1 MLRHSRSS
9 DRQTDPQR
17 QVVAPPVVSLASRAV
32 QAYLDRTLQ
41 SPNGFVVDDNCKADG
56 ALRQLAGMRR
66 CLWERQALV
75 EAELLAWAEPLGLV
89 RIEKAPAWKAIK
101 ARLIPAA
108 PLPGAAAIDITTGEL
123 VPGVTLKDPAAE
135 LFHVRTE

>member
-1 MLRHSRSS
+1 
-9 DRQTDPQR
+9 
-17 QVVAPPVVSLASRAV
+17 
-32 QAYLDRTLQ
+32 
-41 SPNGFVVDDNCKADG
+41 
-56 ALRQLAGMRR
+56 MRR

-108 PLPGAAAIDITTGEL
+108 PLPDAAL
-123 VPGVTLKDPAAE
+123 
-135 LFHVRTE
+135 